1 MVGIDVDFVDFSF
14 VRAAQPVFWMNGNK
28 IEVESVSR
36 LAGKGSLRA
45 ISSGS
50 LSCDL
55 PKPVIIILASKLLK
69 PEG

>member
-1 MVGIDVDFVDFSF
+1 VVGIDVDFVDFSF

-36 LAGKGSLRA
+36 LACKGSLRA
-45 ISSGS
+45 GS

-55 PKPVIIILASKLLK
+55 LKPVIIILASKLLK